1 MWSYLT
7 NPINNASVRTA
18 DFGRPAKANFPAWV
32 TVSTLANAPLA
43 QRSVSVGDKIRWVPP
58 AGVSGNRPAF
68 GAKAWDGAQC
78 SAVTAQVTIKLARVT
93 WFR

>member
-1 MWSYLT
+1 MWKYLT
-7 NPINNASVRTA
+7 CPINNASVRTA
-18 DFGRPAKANFPAWV
+18 DFGLPVKANFPAWV
-32 TVSTLANAPLA
+32 TVSTAANAPLA
-43 QRSVSVGDKIRWVPP
+43 QRSVSVGDKIRRAAP

-68 GAKAWDGAQC
+68 KARAWDGSQW

>member
-32 TVSTLANAPLA
+32 TVSTAANAPLA
-43 QRSVSVGDKIRWVPP
+43 QRTVAVGDKIRWLPP
-58 AGVSGNRPAF
+58 AGASGSRPAF
-68 GAKAWDGAQC
+68 KARAWDGSQY
-78 SAVTAQVTIKLARVT
+78 SAATAQVTSKLPVF
-93 WFR
+93 WFRK